1 MNNKNIKIAY
11 FSAEIGLSSSL
22 PTYSGGL
29 GVLAGDHIKASADAG
44 IEMLGISLLYKE
56 GYFKQLLDKEG
67 NQKEEYPRF
76 ELGDNLSLLP
86 NKFSIKIRGRE
97 VWIQAY
103 EYLHTSETGHIIP
116 IYFLD
121 TDIDENISEDR
132 MITLRL
138 YSGDKNHRIL
148 QESILGFGGIRFLDA
163 YDFDSI
169 EKFHMNEGHSSFLT
183 LALLEKYNKNEEKV
197 KSMCH
202 FTTHTPVAAGHD
214 NFSTERCSNILNSL
228 MPNDLNLPSIKDN
241 RLHMTELG
249 LYYSN
254 TANGVSK
261 LHGKVAQ
268 DQFPDFD
275 IDYITNGVYHPHW
288 IGDSFA
294 ELFDDYF
301 KNWKIDPNLLL
312 NVDNID
318 NEKIISAHKQQK
330 DELINYAN
338 LFTENKLSS
347 DVLTIGFA
355 RRAAEYKRAGLI
367 FSNIEKLIEI
377 GSGKI
382 QMIFSGKAHPNDI
395 KGKQIIKEVVNNAHQ
410 LVDEVN
416 IVFLENYNM
425 HLGRLITSGVDLW
438 LNTPI
443 RPNEASGTSGMKAAL
458 NGVPNFSVIDGW
470 WAEGCK
476 DNENGWAIGSPDSC
490 NDIADAESLYFKLE
504 NQIINTFYNDKIK
517 WIQIMKNSI
526 KTGVDFTAH
535 RMVNA
540 VSYTHLTLP
549 TTPYV

>member
-395 KGKQIIKEVVNNAHQ
+395 KGKQIIKEVVNNANQ

-535 RMVNA
+535 RMVND
-540 VSYTHLTLP
+540 YKDKF
-549 TTPYV
+549 YK

>member
-76 ELGDNLSLLP
+76 ELGDHLSLLP

-301 KNWKIDPNLLL
+301 KNWKINPNLLL

-395 KGKQIIKEVVNNAHQ
+395 KGKQIIKEVVNNANQ

-535 RMVNA
+535 RMVND
-540 VSYTHLTLP
+540 YKDKF
-549 TTPYV
+549 YK